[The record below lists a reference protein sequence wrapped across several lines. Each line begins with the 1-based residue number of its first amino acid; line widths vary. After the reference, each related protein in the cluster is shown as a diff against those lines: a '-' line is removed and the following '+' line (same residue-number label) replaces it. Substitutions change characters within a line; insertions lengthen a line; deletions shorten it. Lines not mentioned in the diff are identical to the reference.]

1 MDDVIKLISRTY
13 TTDKYGVQKPTET
26 EREVF
31 CDVKSISRMEF
42 FEAGR
47 NGLNPEYE
55 FIIAEAEWQGET
67 ILEYRGKRYGI
78 YRTYIEPNTDF
89 IELYAERKGGTNEQH
104 GEN

>member
-1 MDDVIKLISRTY
+1 MDDVLKLISKTY
-13 TTDKYGVQKPTET
+13 TKDKYGVQKATET

-55 FIIAEAEWQGET
+55 FIIAETEWQGET

-89 IELYAERKGGTNEQH
+89 IELYAERKGGDNVNSQ
-104 GEN
+104 

>member
-1 MDDVIKLISRTY
+1 MDDVLKLISKTY
-13 TTDKYGVQKPTET
+13 TKDKYGVQKATET

-55 FIIAEAEWQGET
+55 FIIAEAEW
-67 ILEYRGKRYGI
+67 KV
-78 YRTYIEPNTDF
+78 
-89 IELYAERKGGTNEQH
+89 
-104 GEN
+104 

>member
-13 TTDKYGVQKPTET
+13 TTDKYGVQKATET

-31 CDVKSISRMEF
+31 CEVKSISRMEF

-55 FIIAEAEWQGET
+55 FIIAETEWQGET

>member
-13 TTDKYGVQKPTET
+13 TKDKYGVQKATET

-55 FIIAEAEWQGET
+55 FIIAETEWQGET

>member
-1 MDDVIKLISRTY
+1 MDDVLKLISRTY
-13 TTDKYGVQKPTET
+13 TKDKYGVQKATET

-31 CDVKSISRMEF
+31 CDVRSISRMEF

-55 FIIAEAEWQGET
+55 FIIAETEWQRET

>member
-1 MDDVIKLISRTY
+1 MDDVLKLISKTY
-13 TTDKYGVQKPTET
+13 TKDKYGVQTATET

-55 FIIAEAEWQGET
+55 FIIAEAEWLGET

-78 YRTYIEPNTDF
+78 YRTYIEPNTNF
-89 IELYAERKGGTNEQH
+89 IELYAERKGGTNE
-104 GEN
+104 